1 MSNLVLPAFQAHFWL
16 ESRRLLQAH
25 TSLDKTDR
33 CGRLPHD
40 EIMAKSIRVSDAL
53 YNAAAAAGAL
63 MHRSLAQQVEHWATV
78 GQGMEASHS
87 AFEVSQ
93 AALAAL
99 YERDDMRVRS
109 GELHPWQ
116 LGAIPERMVKEAK
129 LTYPDD
135 AQFEQWADSL

>member
-1 MSNLVLPAFQAHFWL
+1 
-16 ESRRLLQAH
+16 
-25 TSLDKTDR
+25 
-33 CGRLPHD
+33 
-40 EIMAKSIRVSDAL
+40 MAKSIRVSDAL

-78 GQGMEASHS
+78 GQGMEALRSS
-87 AFEVSQ
+87 FEVSQ

-109 GELHPWQ
+109 GELNPWQ
-116 LGAIPERMVKEAK
+116 LGAIPEHVVKEAT

-135 AQFEQWADSL
+135 ARFDQWADSL

>member
-1 MSNLVLPAFQAHFWL
+1 
-16 ESRRLLQAH
+16 
-25 TSLDKTDR
+25 
-33 CGRLPHD
+33 
-40 EIMAKSIRVSDAL
+40 
-53 YNAAAAAGAL
+53 
-63 MHRSLAQQVEHWATV
+63 
-78 GQGMEASHS
+78 MEASRS

-129 LTYPDD
+129 LIYPDD
-135 AQFEQWADSL
+135 AKFEQWADSL